1 MEIGKCYK
9 SKGQRE
15 MQGEDERGRGGWMH
29 EEKQTRRR
37 ERENSSYMTELQN
50 HLKFQ
55 TQNLKPPEF
64 FEWH

>member
-37 ERENSSYMTELQN
+37 EREKEL
-50 HLKFQ
+50 L
-55 TQNLKPPEF
+55 LYD
-64 FEWH
+64 